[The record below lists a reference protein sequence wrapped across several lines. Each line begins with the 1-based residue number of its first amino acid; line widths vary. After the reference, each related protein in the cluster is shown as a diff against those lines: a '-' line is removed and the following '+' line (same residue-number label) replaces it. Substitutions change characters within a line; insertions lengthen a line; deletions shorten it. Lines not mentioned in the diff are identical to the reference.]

1 MLLTVQIQPGPSRNE
16 APFESPLARLCP
28 VVRSLKK
35 HVPVV
40 ESRPAAFCSGDLP
53 ERAIEIDHSHAG
65 FPQGLFDATNLIS
78 LSIRFVAS
86 WLTNAIDR
94 IVKERPPELAKP
106 GANSTR
112 ALSDSNRPDLVM
124 IYRHHRP
131 VQACPLA
138 ARPGRCLASICEQG
152 NLNPSSAKPEGQP
165 STSRFFQT
173 FSRLLQSQSANSGI
187 MSPSALEDVG
197 CGEFPPDLLC

>member
-78 LSIRFVAS
+78 LPIRFVAS

-94 IVKERPPELAKP
+94 IVKERPPELAEP

-138 ARPGRCLASICEQG
+138 ARPGRCLRESCEAVII
-152 NLNPSSAKPEGQP
+152 LTRRSSRLKPLHNNFWDRSRGDPAHMSVVDHRVGQP
-165 STSRFFQT
+165 ET
-173 FSRLLQSQSANSGI
+173 LAGI
-187 MSPSALEDVG
+187 QRKKAAASL
-197 CGEFPPDLLC
+197 